1 MIICSFFSLRKRNRK
16 RKRRRR
22 KRQTRR
28 KRKRKKRRRRMRGS
42 PSPARGGGNTSGM
55 FASYFSPGFRGSQR
69 DVVYIL
75 TDQ

>member
-1 MIICSFFSLRKRNRK
+1 
-16 RKRRRR
+16 
-22 KRQTRR
+22 
-28 KRKRKKRRRRMRGS
+28 MRGS